1 MKVNKG
7 TGVHELGAR
16 EPRAG
21 SGHDGGSASAASDPR
36 LDRAIQSRIGD
47 QLRAMYSEL
56 MDQPVPDRF
65 KDLLAQLDKQDKT
78 ENSR

>member
-7 TGVHELGAR
+7 TGVHELGLGDSRDHAHAR
-16 EPRAG
+16 EEG
-21 SGHDGGSASAASDPR
+21 DPR
-36 LDRAIQSRIGD
+36 LDAGIQARIGD

-65 KDLLAQLDKQDKT
+65 RDLLARLDEENEST

>member
-7 TGVHELGAR
+7 TGGHELGTR
-16 EPRAG
+16 EVRAESVQGGDPG
-21 SGHDGGSASAASDPR
+21 SVSSDPR

-47 QLRAMYSEL
+47 QLRAMYSDL

-65 KDLLAQLDKQDKT
+65 KDLLAQLDSQNKT